1 MQGKQIEMRTA
12 AGVARAYEVRGEGD
26 APLPGVLML
35 MDGMGFRPA
44 LFGMADRFAAAGYH
58 VLLPDLFHRIGPDV
72 QFDPNEVFGSPDKLA
87 AMRKVLSALV
97 PAEMIEDIGAAL
109 DVLVTR
115 RGVDAARIGVHGYCM
130 GGRYAYMTAT
140 QFPDRV
146 RAAAAIHG
154 GGFVTPAP
162 DSPHLSAPNVKARLY
177 FGIAK
182 DDHGFTAEHERVLR
196 EALTSAGV
204 RFEMDHYEARHG
216 WAVPGSPVFDAA
228 EAERHYA
235 RVLDLYAAELR

>member
-1 MQGKQIEMRTA
+1 MQGKQIEIRTT
-12 AGVARAYEVRGEGD
+12 AGVARAYEVRGDGE
-26 APLPGVLML
+26 AKLPGALML

-72 QFDPNEVFGSPDKLA
+72 QFDAKEVFGSPDKLA
-87 AMRKVLSALV
+87 EMRKVLSALV
-97 PAEMIEDIGAAL
+97 PAELLEDIGASL
-109 DVLVTR
+109 DLLAER
-115 RGVDAARIGVHGYCM
+115 ADAAHLGVHGYCM
-130 GGRYAYMTAT
+130 GGRYAYLTAAH
-140 QFPDRV
+140 FPERV

-162 DSPHLSAPNVKARLY
+162 DSPHLAAPKVKARLY

-182 DDHGFTAEHERVLR
+182 EDHGFTAEHERVLR
-196 EALTSAGV
+196 EALTIAGV

-235 RVLDLYAAELR
+235 RVLALYAAELR